1 MKISGSICKSGLRE
15 MTFRASFFHVQ
26 RVKSLEYKM
35 EMSLKLYLESRHPP
49 AYQASWDNTKYK
61 LDLIKNINKI

>member
-1 MKISGSICKSGLRE
+1 
-15 MTFRASFFHVQ
+15 MTIYQ
-26 RVKSLEYKM
+26 RVKAVEYKM